1 MNILNKILLIPLKQ
15 LLLIIFLF
23 PISISAEDLKL
34 FDRFY
39 LGGGTGLAGNEL
51 EALGDRANNF
61 ALLNFE
67 LIDRRR
73 SSGMLS
79 YIQFGKD
86 WQFDNNFVAGIVLDY
101 HWFKNSEYGF
111 DSSVRDAI
119 GIEAEDSFSIRTK
132 LGYLVSERLL
142 AYGTLGIGST
152 NAKVTSF
159 NNNNTEIGS
168 ADFDGERLVIGA
180 GLNWYTPYS
189 DNWSLVLEGLYYPT
203 GPKQFLVED
212 QLTSDQDIGD
222 YGQINSTYL
231 VKIGI
236 NYSFGEAANLRPFN
250 LNQKIFNTNLFDR
263 YYMGGGLGIVNTEFD
278 AHTDIG
284 VNTSEIIDRK
294 SDTDFF
300 SGYLQAGK
308 DWQFNNNL
316 VFGIVFDYQEINNQ
330 VDDIDNENDPAPFD
344 RTIIELE
351 KMMSLRTK
359 LGHLLSERMLVY
371 GTIGLA
377 NYRAKIFR
385 KDNDDPTDTGQAKMG
400 FTNLILGA
408 GAEWYIPYSDNF
420 SVHLEGLYFPSREK
434 TVLERS
440 ELDFN
445 SDEGDYGQVNHTYL
459 LRLGINYSF

>member
-1 MNILNKILLIPLKQ
+1 MNILNKILLIRLKQ

-39 LGGGTGLAGNEL
+39 LGGGTGVAGNEL
-51 EALGDRANNF
+51 EALGDRGNNF
-61 ALLNFE
+61 ALLDFE

-73 SSGMLS
+73 NSGMLS
-79 YIQFGKD
+79 YIQLGKD

-101 HWFKNSEYGF
+101 HWFKSSEYGF
-111 DSSVRDAI
+111 DCCADAI

-142 AYGTLGIGST
+142 AYGTLGIGSAD
-152 NAKVTSF
+152 AKVTSF

-203 GPKQFLVED
+203 GPKQFLEED

-236 NYSFGEAANLRPFN
+236 NYSFGEAASLRSSN
-250 LNQKIFNTNLFDR
+250 LNQKIFNTNLFNR
-263 YYMGGGLGIVNTEFD
+263 YYMGGGLGIANTEFD

-300 SGYLQAGK
+300 SSYFQAGK

-316 VFGIVFDYQEINNQ
+316 VFGIVFDYQEIDNQ
-330 VDDIDNENDPAPFD
+330 VDDIDNETDPTPFD
-344 RTIIELE
+344 RPIIGSE

-385 KDNDDPTDTGQAKMG
+385 IDNGDPTDTGQAKMG

-408 GAEWYIPYSDNF
+408 GTEWYTPYSDNF

-434 TVLERS
+434 TVLEQS

>member
-420 SVHLEGLYFPSREK
+420 SVHLEGFYFPSREK